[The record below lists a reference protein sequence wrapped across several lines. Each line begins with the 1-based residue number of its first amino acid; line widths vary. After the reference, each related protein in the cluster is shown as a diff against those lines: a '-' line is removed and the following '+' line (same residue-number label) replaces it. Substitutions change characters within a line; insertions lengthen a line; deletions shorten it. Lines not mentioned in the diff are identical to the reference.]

1 MIYLFEGEG
10 SMDLNQGF
18 DIFSMMSMLF
28 PIFFI
33 IIFGIILFTFFK
45 GIKQW
50 NNNNKQ
56 PKLNVDSVVVSKRT
70 QVRGGGNNSHTRT
83 MYFVTFQ
90 VESGD
95 RMELMVHGSEYGML
109 AEGDFGELIFQ
120 GTRYHDFT
128 RRQQVN

>member
-1 MIYLFEGEG
+1 M
-10 SMDLNQGF
+10 
-18 DIFSMMSMLF
+18 FSIMSLLF

-33 IIFGIILFTFFK
+33 LIFGIIFFTFFK

-50 NNNNKQ
+50 NYNNKQ
-56 PKLNVDSVVVSKRT
+56 PKLNVDAFVVSKRA
-70 QVRGGGNNSHTRT
+70 QVRGGGNNSQASTR
-83 MYFVTFQ
+83 YFVTFQ

-120 GTRYHDFT
+120 GTRYHGFT
-128 RRQQVN
+128 RRQQV

>member
-1 MIYLFEGEG
+1 MGF
-10 SMDLNQGF
+10 NQGF
-18 DIFSMMSMLF
+18 DMFSIISMLF

-33 IIFGIILFTFFK
+33 LIFGIILFTFFK

-50 NNNNKQ
+50 NYNNKQ
-56 PKLNVDSVVVSKRT
+56 PKLNVDAFVVSKRT
-70 QVRGGGNNSHTRT
+70 QVRGGGNNSHASTR
-83 MYFVTFQ
+83 YFVTFQ

-120 GTRYHDFT
+120 GTRYHGFT
-128 RRQQVN
+128 RSQQV